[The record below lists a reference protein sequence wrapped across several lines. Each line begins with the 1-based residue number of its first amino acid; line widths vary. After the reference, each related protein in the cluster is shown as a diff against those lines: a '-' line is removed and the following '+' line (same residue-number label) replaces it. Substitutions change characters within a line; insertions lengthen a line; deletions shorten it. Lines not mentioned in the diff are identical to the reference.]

1 MDLQKTIDKYN
12 LHSINIE
19 GDLIISKNELKA
31 IINEAQA
38 EKLILSGVVKSLTN
52 KKAMSFSEWKL
63 IKFNYNNGLYNDL
76 LEKRKFY
83 TQAQILKK
91 YNDEIL
97 N

>member
-38 EKLILSGVVKSLTN
+38 EKLILSGVVGR
-52 KKAMSFSEWKL
+52 SE
-63 IKFNYNNGLYNDL
+63 
-76 LEKRKFY
+76 
-83 TQAQILKK
+83 
-91 YNDEIL
+91 
-97 N
+97 